1 MPKSQTLAKLLN
13 MITIQ
18 SRLIERMK
26 NTEDISLEEI
36 FGDDFMD
43 DSNKKG

>member
-1 MPKSQTLAKLLN
+1 MAKLLN

>member
-1 MPKSQTLAKLLN
+1 

-18 SRLIERMK
+18 SRLIERRK
-26 NTEDISLEEI
+26 TTEDIFLEEI
-36 FGDDFMD
+36 FGDNFMD